1 MPADYAIAWLLPA
14 LAGAGLYRIAQGR
27 ARWCGAWQAA
37 VGGGWIA
44 GVLLAAALAERFGRA
59 ATQDAYAAAG
69 PWLAGIALAAWA
81 IAAWLRR
88 RPSATASIPVASGLP
103 ARVACAVL
111 LAMIAWR
118 FILLAWEAGLR
129 PVFPW
134 DAWSAWAVKP
144 KTWMLLG
151 HAEPYVALPAWLAD
165 PTAALRTTAT
175 WNYPEQLAW
184 IQIWF
189 ASAAGGWN
197 EPLVD
202 LAWCGAF
209 AAFALAAYG
218 YWRGSGLRPLP
229 AIALVY
235 AFVSLPLMEAHVAL
249 AGYADLWVAVLLGL
263 ATLAWS
269 RWLAFRERGQGLLA
283 LALAACLPA
292 IKLEGA
298 VWLAVFVAVAGIE
311 RVPRRWRI
319 GVVALFAIAFAAG
332 VLAGG
337 FSLPLPGLGWVRI
350 EWGRVSIAGMP
361 PFELTWHPV
370 AEAALAGLFALP
382 NWHLLWYALP
392 LLVVWRWRTLRNDA
406 AARMLGLLVLM
417 QLLLL
422 FLLFFFTMAAA
433 WAQDYTSANR
443 LVLQVVPCVFAFA
456 AALLREP
463 GAQDSAAR

>member
-1 MPADYAIAWLLPA
+1 MSADYVIAWLLPA
-14 LAGAGLYRIAQGR
+14 LAGAGLCRIAQGR
-27 ARWCGAWQAA
+27 SRWRGAWQAA
-37 VGGGWIA
+37 FGSGWIV
-44 GVLLAAALAERFGRA
+44 GVLLAAAFAERFGRA
-59 ATQDAYAAAG
+59 ATQDAYAAAW
-69 PWLAGIALAAWA
+69 PSLAGIALVGWA
-81 IAAWLRR
+81 VAAWLGRHA
-88 RPSATASIPVASGLP
+88 SAPAPIAVASTLP
-103 ARVACAVL
+103 ARIVWTVL

-118 FILLAWEAGLR
+118 FTLLAWEAGLR

-165 PTAALRTTAT
+165 PTAAVRTTAT
-175 WNYPEQLAW
+175 WNYPELLAW
-184 IQIWF
+184 IDVWF

-218 YWRGSGLRPLP
+218 YWRGFGLRPLP

-235 AFVSLPLMEAHVAL
+235 AFVSLPLMETHAAL

-269 RWLAFRERGQGLLA
+269 RWLAFRERGQWLLA

-298 VWLAVFVAVAGIE
+298 VWLAIFAVVVVIE
-311 RVPRRWRI
+311 RVPRRWRVGI
-319 GVVALFAIAFAAG
+319 IALFAIAFVG
-332 VLAGG
+332 GILAGG

-370 AEAALAGLFALP
+370 AEATLASLFALP

-406 AARMLGLLVLM
+406 VARMLGLLVLV

-443 LVLQVVPCVFAFA
+443 LVLQIVPCVFAFA

-463 GAQDSAAR
+463 DAQESAAR